1 MTALLEVHSVDK
13 RKRKLLEAQG
23 WRVAGAR
30 EFLGLSDEELEYIEI
45 KIALS
50 QLVKEQRKRRGL
62 TQQRAARLIRSSQS
76 RVAKMEAGDPSV
88 SIDLYVKS
96 FIALGGSR
104 EELSEAIKADVL
116 VAA

>member
-1 MTALLEVHSVDK
+1 MDK

-23 WRVAGAR
+23 WKVADAR
-30 EFLGLSDEELEYIEI
+30 EFLELTDEEFEYIEI

-50 QLVKEQRKRRGL
+50 RFVKEQRKRRRL
-62 TQQRAARLIRSSQS
+62 TQERAARLIGSSQS

-96 FIALGGSR
+96 IIALGGSR
-104 EELSEAIKADVL
+104 EELSEVIKADVF
-116 VAA
+116 ASA

>member
-1 MTALLEVHSVDK
+1 VNK

-23 WRVAGAR
+23 WKIAGTR
-30 EFLGLSDEELEYIEI
+30 EFLELTDDELEYIEI
-45 KIALS
+45 RIALS
-50 QLVKEQRKRRGL
+50 QFVKEQRKRRRL
-62 TQQRAARLIRSSQS
+62 TQERAARLIGSSQS
-76 RVAKMEAGDPSV
+76 RIAKMEAGDPSV

-96 FIALGGSR
+96 IIALGGSR

>member
-1 MTALLEVHSVDK
+1 MDK

-23 WRVAGAR
+23 WKIAGTR
-30 EFLGLSDEELEYIEI
+30 EFLELTDEELEYIEI

-50 QLVKEQRKRRGL
+50 QFVREQRKRRRL
-62 TQQRAARLIRSSQS
+62 TQERAARLIGSSQS
-76 RVAKMEAGDPSV
+76 RIAKMEAGDPSV

-96 FIALGGSR
+96 IIALGGSR
-104 EELSEAIKADVL
+104 DELSEAIKADVL